1 MIMESKDYLLEMRG
15 IVKRFPGVLA
25 NDHVDFNLKKG
36 EIHTLLGE
44 NGAGKSTLM
53 SVLFGLYHQNDGD
66 IILEGEKIKVD
77 SPSKALRYGIGMVQ
91 QHFSLVPS
99 LSVAEN
105 IILGLKE
112 TKFSYKLDETNKKI
126 EDISKKFGLPIDPA
140 AKIWQL
146 SVAMQQRVE
155 ILKLLYIKTK
165 IMILD
170 EPTAVLTPQ
179 MAEKLFESVREIVKT
194 GTSVIFISH
203 KLEEVL
209 EISDRITILRRGKL
223 VGTVDKKGAT
233 KKSLANMMVGKPVV
247 FDIKKPEVKIGE
259 EIVKVK
265 DLTVKNNKGLISVN
279 DLSLNVRRGEIVGIA
294 GVAGNGQRE
303 LAEAIYG
310 LRKIES
316 GSVEINGK
324 KLDSKNVN
332 QRIEMNI
339 AYIPQDRKG
348 LAVAPNFT
356 VAENLNLKLKEDM
369 NPYWYSVKKM
379 VQRSK
384 SLIEDYNV
392 LPKDPFRQAKYL
404 SGGNMQKLILARELE
419 LDPDF
424 IIAFSPTRGL
434 DVGAIEFVYKTLL
447 KEKQRGAAILLIA
460 GDLDEIFTLSDVVKI
475 LYKGEIVGTMEPKI
489 ENLEEIGL
497 LMNGGGANIEN

>member
-1 MIMESKDYLLEMRG
+1 MEDRYILRMQG

-25 NDHVDFNLKKG
+25 NDHVDFNLRKA

-53 SVLFGLYHQNDGD
+53 SILFGLYRED
-66 IILEGEKIKVD
+66 EGKIFLDDKEIKVD
-77 SPSKALRYGIGMVQ
+77 SPSRALKYGIGMVQ

-99 LSVAEN
+99 FTVAEN
-105 IILGLKE
+105 IVLGLQENSFVSKA
-112 TKFSYKLDETNKKI
+112 DEINENI
-126 EDISKKFGLPIDPA
+126 AEISERYGLPIDP
-140 AKIWQL
+140 KTRIWQL

-179 MAEKLFESVREIVKT
+179 MSEKLFESVREIVKR

-209 EISDRITILRRGKL
+209 EISDRITILRRGKV
-223 VGTVDKKGAT
+223 VGTIDRKDAT
-233 KKSLANMMVGKPVV
+233 KKELANMMVGKPVI
-247 FDIKKPEVKIGE
+247 FDIKKPTVQIGE
-259 EIVKVK
+259 PVIEVK
-265 DLTVKNNKGLISVN
+265 DLSVKNNKGLMA
-279 DLSLNVRRGEIVGIA
+279 LNGVSFTIRRGEIVGIA

-316 GSVEINGK
+316 GSIILKGK
-324 KLDSKNVN
+324 QLKSKDVL
-332 QRIEMNI
+332 QRINI
-339 AYIPQDRKG
+339 NMAYIPQDRKG
-348 LAVAPNFT
+348 LAVAPNLT
-356 VAENLNLKLKEDM
+356 VAENISLKLKNDM
-369 NPYWYSVKKM
+369 NPYWYSFKTM

-384 SLIEDYNV
+384 PLIEEYNI
-392 LPKDPFRQAKYL
+392 LPKDPFRKAKYL
-404 SGGNMQKLILARELE
+404 SGGNMQKLILARELT

-447 KEKQRGAAILLIA
+447 KEKERGAAILLIA

-489 ENLEEIGL
+489 ENLEKIGL
-497 LMNGGGANIEN
+497 LMNGGGTNIEN

>member
-1 MIMESKDYLLEMRG
+1 MAEDGYILKMQG

-25 NDHVDFNLKKG
+25 NDHVNFNLKRG

-53 SVLFGLYHQNDGD
+53 SILFGFYREDEGK
-66 IILEGEKIKVD
+66 IILEGQEIKVD
-77 SPSKALRYGIGMVQ
+77 SPSKALKYGIGMVQ

-99 LSVAEN
+99 FTVTEN
-105 IILGLKE
+105 IILGLNDAKSISNINE
-112 TKFSYKLDETNKKI
+112 INDR
-126 EDISKKFGLPIDPA
+126 ISKISEKFGLPIDPTA
-140 AKIWQL
+140 RIWQL

-179 MAEKLFESVREIVKT
+179 MAERLFDSVRKIVKT

-223 VGTVDKKGAT
+223 IGTINKSEAT
-233 KKSLANMMVGKPVV
+233 KKSLANMMVGKPVI
-247 FDIKKPEVKIGE
+247 FDVKKPDVEIGKTVLKI
-259 EIVKVK
+259 
-265 DLTVKNNKGLISVN
+265 DNLTVKNNKGLIAI
-279 DLSLNVRRGEIVGIA
+279 DNVSFEVHRGEIVGIA

-316 GSVEINGK
+316 GSISINND
-324 KLDSKNVN
+324 KLRSKDVK
-332 QRIEMNI
+332 QRIKKSI

-348 LAVAPNFT
+348 LAVAPNLT
-356 VAENLNLKLKEDM
+356 VAENISLKLKNDM
-369 NPYWYSVKKM
+369 NPYWYSFRKM

-384 SLIEDYNV
+384 PLIEEYGI
-392 LPKDPFRQAKYL
+392 LPKDPFRKAKYL
-404 SGGNMQKLILARELE
+404 SGGNMQKLILARELT
-419 LDPDF
+419 LDPNF

-434 DVGAIEFVYKTLL
+434 DVGAIEFVYKILL
-447 KEKQRGAAILLIA
+447 KEKERGAAILLIA
-460 GDLDEIFTLSDVVKI
+460 GDLEEIFTLSDVVKI
-475 LYKGEIVGTMEPKI
+475 LYKGKIVGTMEPKI
-489 ENLEEIGL
+489 ENLEKIGL
-497 LMNGGGANIEN
+497 LMNGGGNDIEN

>member
-1 MIMESKDYLLEMRG
+1 MEKNNNYILEMQG

-53 SVLFGLYHQNDGD
+53 SVLFGLYHPDEGN
-66 IILEGEKIKVD
+66 IILEGKKIKID

-99 LSVAEN
+99 FTVAEN
-105 IILGLKE
+105 IVLGLKE
-112 TKFSYKLDETNKKI
+112 TSFISKLDDTNKKI
-126 EDISKKFGLPIDPA
+126 EKISKDFGLPIDPT

-179 MAEKLFESVREIVKT
+179 MAESLFKSVREIVKS

-223 VGTVDKKGAT
+223 IGTINKSEAT
-233 KKSLANMMVGKPVV
+233 KKSLANMMVGKPVI
-247 FDIKKPEVKIGE
+247 FDIKKPKVTIGE
-259 EIVKVK
+259 EIVKIK
-265 DLTVKNNKGLISVN
+265 NLTVKNNKGLVA
-279 DLSLNVRRGEIVGIA
+279 LNNVSFSIRKGEIVGIA

-316 GSVEINGK
+316 GTIEINGK
-324 KLDSKNVN
+324 KLSSKNVSE
-332 QRIEMNI
+332 RIKMNM

-348 LAVAPNFT
+348 LAVAPNLT
-356 VAENLNLKLKEDM
+356 VAENLSLKLKKEM
-369 NPYWYSVKKM
+369 NPYWYSFKKM

-384 SLIEDYNV
+384 PLIENYNV
-392 LPKDPFRQAKYL
+392 LPNDPFRRSKYL

-447 KEKQRGAAILLIA
+447 KEKERGSAILLIA
-460 GDLDEIFTLSDVVKI
+460 GDLDEIFTLSDTVKI

-497 LMNGGGANIEN
+497 LMNGGGAKIEN